1 LTDIIA
7 DQSLVCQDLDFAS
20 QIEVIEILP
29 IKLRLVERGLDRV
42 LMTYPRLHELSYHA
56 EFTPPPL
63 FPEKKFTLLAKGLE
77 CVRLHAPLDPFAV
90 NEKSLKLAESQ
101 LELLYDRVVP
111 VVKDQITQDW
121 LPKLKARGC
130 ALEWV

>member
-1 LTDIIA
+1 
-7 DQSLVCQDLDFAS
+7 
-20 QIEVIEILP
+20 
-29 IKLRLVERGLDRV
+29 
-42 LMTYPRLHELSYHA
+42 
-56 EFTPPPL
+56 
-63 FPEKKFTLLAKGLE
+63 
-77 CVRLHAPLDPFAV
+77 LDPFAV